1 MKVREL
7 IERLEDFDVDQES
20 EIWVMS
26 DKTRVEPEVFIHK
39 RLGVVIM

>member
-7 IERLEDFDVDQES
+7 IEQLEEIEVEQEADV
-20 EIWVMS
+20 WVMS
-26 DKTRVEPEVFIHK
+26 DKTRVEPQVFIHK